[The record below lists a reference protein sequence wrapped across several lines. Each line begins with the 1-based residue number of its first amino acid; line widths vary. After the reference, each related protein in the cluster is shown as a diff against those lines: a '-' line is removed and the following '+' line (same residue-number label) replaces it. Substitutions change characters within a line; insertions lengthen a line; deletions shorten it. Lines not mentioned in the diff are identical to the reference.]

1 MLNKPIVNKP
11 ALNKKA
17 VLLALTAA
25 LLASPALANGAT
37 LSPQNIIVN
46 PAQPTLDVRVWVNK
60 DPQGQGSA
68 TYRIGEAISVGVQVT
83 QDAYVYLFDI
93 NSVGEISL
101 FVPNGYDGTQGNF
114 VRAGQR
120 MVFPG
125 TGAQYTLT
133 VGGPRG
139 QDRVLA
145 LASRVPLDLGD
156 IATFAGAQGFGS
168 VTVQGEAKLG
178 ELLSGAVSNLD
189 AQDWVAAV
197 TWYGVGLRGQGNPQA
212 TGPLVVLVPPAQP
225 APGQPA
231 PAPVQPLPVQPAPVT
246 PTPVTPVTVIQPGE
260 RPDHSFDSAIREA
273 FDRTTGAQ
281 ALGSAE
287 TYVTRWGTG
296 VWQKFTGAAAY
307 GKAVLLHADGS
318 NHAFAV
324 HGRILERYLALSQA
338 ENGGSKPPTRLGWAA
353 GDEKIIPRNLY
364 GTTGLYGFFQTGA
377 LYSSEKYGTY
387 WLVGDLLKTYQG
399 LGGSGSFLGFP
410 TRDQYLINGGWAGDF
425 EGGSIRYQNGVY
437 KVYRK

>member
-1 MLNKPIVNKP
+1 MFT
-11 ALNKKA
+11 KKA

-25 LLASPALANGAT
+25 LLASPALASGAT
-37 LSPQNIIVN
+37 LSPQSIIVN
-46 PAQPTLDVRVWVNK
+46 PAQPALDVRVWVNK
-60 DPQGQGSA
+60 DPQGQGIA
-68 TYRIGEAISVGVQVT
+68 NYRIGEQIRVGVQVT
-83 QDAYVYLFDI
+83 QDAYVYLFDV

-125 TGAQYTLT
+125 SGAQYTLT

-145 LASRVPLDLGD
+145 LASRVPLDLSD
-156 IATFAGAQGFGS
+156 IATFAGSQGFAA

-178 ELLSGAVSNLD
+178 EVLSGVVSNLD
-189 AQDWVAAV
+189 AQDWVTAV
-197 TWYGVGLRGQGNPQA
+197 TWYGAGLPGQGNPQV
-212 TGPLVVLVPPAQP
+212 TGPIVVIVPPTQ
-225 APGQPA
+225 
-231 PAPVQPLPVQPAPVT
+231 PAPVQPLPVQPAPVS
-246 PTPVTPVTVIQPGE
+246 PTPVAAIQPGE

-307 GKAVLLHADGS
+307 GKAVILHADGS
-318 NHAFAV
+318 NRAFAV

-338 ENGGSKPPTRLGWAA
+338 ENGGTKPPTRLGWAA

-364 GTTGLYGFFQTGA
+364 STTGLYGFFQTGA

-387 WLVGDLLKTYQG
+387 WLVGDLLKKYQG

-410 TRDQYLINGGWAGDF
+410 TRDQFLMNGGWAGDF